1 MAKIKLGKYTCPSS
15 KLPRVPFG
23 VKNLDDMM
31 EGGLIR
37 NTINLLRG
45 SSGSCKTLLSL
56 QYLYNGA
63 TDWNEAGLYISFA
76 EPAEAVIQHGKI
88 FGWDFAALERKK
100 LFSIIR
106 YEPHEVL
113 SIMSEGGGL
122 IRDTIESL
130 GAKRLVIDS
139 LSAYELLF
147 DNEYR
152 KNESILNL
160 FELLRKWNTTSI
172 ITSET
177 SVLISGE
184 SESRSGFLADGII
197 NMHSIRRGDHRIRGL
212 EILKMRDTCHDDS
225 IRVFGVSGEGL
236 AVSRMSLKV
245 PMDFGMIE

>member
-1 MAKIKLGKYTCPSS
+1 
-15 KLPRVPFG
+15 
-23 VKNLDDMM
+23 MM
-31 EGGLIR
+31 EGGPIA
-37 NTINLLRG
+37 NTINILRG
-45 SSGSCKTLLSL
+45 TSGSCKTLLSL

-63 TDWNEAGLYISFA
+63 TMNDEPGLYISFA
-76 EPAEAVIQHGKI
+76 EPAEAVIQHGKV

-139 LSAYELLF
+139 MSAYELLF
-147 DNEYR
+147 DTEYK

-160 FELLRKWNTTSI
+160 FELLRRWNTTSI
-172 ITSET
+172 ITSEAA
-177 SVLISGE
+177 VLLSGQ

-197 NMHSIRRGDHRIRGL
+197 NMHSIRRGDHRVRGI
-212 EILKMRDTCHDDS
+212 EILKMRDTNHDDS
-225 IRVFGVSGEGL
+225 IRVFGLTKAGITVSK
-236 AVSRMSLKV
+236 MNFKV
-245 PMDFGMIE
+245 PLDFWLTE